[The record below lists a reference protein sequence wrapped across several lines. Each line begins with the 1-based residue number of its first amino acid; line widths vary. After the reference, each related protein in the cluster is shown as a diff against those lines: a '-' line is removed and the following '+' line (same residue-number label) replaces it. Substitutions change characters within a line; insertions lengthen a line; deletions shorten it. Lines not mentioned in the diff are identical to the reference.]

1 MSPVASVLDLV
12 GNTPTVDASVLSPNP
27 RVSLLVKLEGQNPG
41 GSIKDRVALA
51 MVDALEKDGLL
62 TPGSTLME
70 PTSGNTGISLALV
83 AKVRGYRLVAVMA
96 ENTSSERRDLLQA
109 LGAEIVFTPGDEG
122 SNGAVRR
129 AEELAV
135 EHPEWVFPYQY
146 ANPANPEAHYSGT
159 GPEIWADS
167 PDITHL
173 VAGLGTGGTL
183 VGGGRYLKEQN
194 PNIELWAVE
203 PPSGEAVAG
212 LRNMEDGYV
221 PPVFTDG
228 GGAELLDRRLIIHP
242 DASIEWSRK
251 LFDTGILA
259 GLSTGAAL
267 AGAARCAGEIDEGV
281 IVVVSADGA
290 WKYLSSGAWS
300 ADPAAAA
307 DRLAKSVY
315 F

>member
-1 MSPVASVLDLV
+1 MSPVASVLDLI
-12 GNTPTVDASVLSPNP
+12 GNTPTVDVSKLSPNP

-41 GSIKDRVALA
+41 GSIKDRVALS
-51 MVDALEKDGLL
+51 MVDALEKEGLL
-62 TPGSTLME
+62 APRSTIME

-96 ENTSSERRDLLQA
+96 NNASSERRELLEA
-109 LGAEIVFTPGDEG
+109 LGAEILFTPGDEG
-122 SNGAVRR
+122 SNGSVRR
-129 AEELAV
+129 AQELAR

-146 ANPANPEAHYSGT
+146 ANPANPEAHYTGT

-183 VGGGRYLKEQN
+183 VGAGRYLKEQN
-194 PNIELWAVE
+194 PRIQLWAVE

-212 LRNMEDGYV
+212 LRNMDDGYV

-228 GGAELLDRRLIIHP
+228 GGPDLLDRRLIIRP
-242 DASIEWSRK
+242 DASIEWSRR
-251 LFDTGILA
+251 LVDIGVLA

-267 AGAARCAGEIDEGV
+267 AGAARCAAEIDEGV

-300 ADPAAAA
+300 ADPNTAANH
-307 DRLAKSVY
+307 LAESVY

>member
-12 GNTPTVDASVLSPNP
+12 GGTPTVDITVLSPNP
-27 RVSLLVKLEGQNPG
+27 RVTLLIKLEGHNPG
-41 GSIKDRVALA
+41 GSIKDRVALS
-51 MVDALEKDGLL
+51 MVNALEKDGLL
-62 TPGSTLME
+62 AAGSTIME

-96 ENTSSERRDLLQA
+96 DNASSERRDLLEA
-109 LGAEIVFTPGDEG
+109 LGAEIISTPGDEG
-122 SNGAVRR
+122 SNGSVRR
-129 AEELAV
+129 AEQLAA

-146 ANPANPEAHYSGT
+146 ANPANPDAHYTGT

-183 VGGGRYLKEQN
+183 VGAGRYLKEQN
-194 PNIELWAVE
+194 PNIQLWAVE

-212 LRNMEDGYV
+212 LRNMDDGYV

-228 GGAELLDRRLIIHP
+228 EGPELLDRRLIIRP
-242 DASIEWSRK
+242 EASIEWSRR
-251 LFDTGILA
+251 LFDVGVLA

-267 AGAARCAGEIDEGV
+267 AGAARCAGEIEEGV

-290 WKYLSSGAWS
+290 WKYLSSGAWHD
-300 ADPAAAA
+300 DPAAAA
-307 DRLAKSVY
+307 DRLAETVY

>member
-1 MSPVASVLDLV
+1 MSPVASVLDLI
-12 GNTPTVDASVLSPNP
+12 GNTPTVDVSRLSPNP
-27 RVSLLVKLEGQNPG
+27 RVSLLIKLEGQNPG
-41 GSIKDRVALA
+41 GSVKDRVALS
-51 MVDALEKDGLL
+51 MVNALEKAGVLS
-62 TPGSTLME
+62 PGSTIME

-96 ENTSSERRDLLQA
+96 DNTSSERRELLEA
-109 LGAEIVFTPGDEG
+109 LGAEIIFTPGDEG
-122 SNGAVRR
+122 SNGSVRR
-129 AEELAV
+129 AEQLSA

-146 ANPANPEAHYSGT
+146 ANPANPDAHYTGT

-167 PDITHL
+167 PEITHF

-183 VGGGRYLKEQN
+183 VGAGRYLKEQN
-194 PNIELWAVE
+194 PNIQVWAVE

-212 LRNMEDGYV
+212 LRNMDDGYI

-228 GGAELLDRRLIIHP
+228 GGPKLLDRRLIIRP
-242 DASIEWSRK
+242 DASIEWSRR
-251 LFDTGILA
+251 LFDVGVLA

-267 AGAARCAGEIDEGV
+267 AGAVRCAGEIEEGV

-300 ADPAAAA
+300 ADPRAAA
-307 DRLAKSVY
+307 DRLSRSVY

>member
-27 RVSLLVKLEGQNPG
+27 GVSLLIKLEGQNPG
-41 GSIKDRVALA
+41 GSIKDRVALS
-51 MVDALEKDGLL
+51 MVHALEKDGVL
-62 TPGSTLME
+62 TPGATLME

-83 AKVRGYRLVAVMA
+83 AKVRGYRLIAVMA
-96 ENTSSERRDLLQA
+96 DNTSSERRDLLQA

-129 AEELAV
+129 AEELAI

-146 ANPANPEAHYSGT
+146 ANPANPEAHYTGT

-183 VGGGRYLKEQN
+183 VGAGRYLKEQN
-194 PNIELWAVE
+194 PSVQLWAVE

-212 LRNMEDGYV
+212 LRNMDDGYV

-228 GGAELLDRRLIIHP
+228 GGADLLDRRLIIHP

-251 LFDTGILA
+251 LLDIGVLA

-300 ADPAAAA
+300 TDPNEAAE
-307 DRLAKSVY
+307 RLATSVY